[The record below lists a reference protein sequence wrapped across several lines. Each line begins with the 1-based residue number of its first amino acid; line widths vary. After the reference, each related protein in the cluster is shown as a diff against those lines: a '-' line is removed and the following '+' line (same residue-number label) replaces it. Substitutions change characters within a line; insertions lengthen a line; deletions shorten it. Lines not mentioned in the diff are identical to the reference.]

1 MFDLFSQ
8 GANFNWWEP
17 GTPGVF
23 DVGDLGAIF
32 AFTLA
37 VVGAAM
43 GLSRWWMKQL
53 KKVIHDEVEEF
64 TQPIQPTANGG
75 LSLPDVARKVEKLD
89 STIENV
95 KINLKEDTE
104 RLEKSID
111 ELKSENRETWGLLI
125 KHLMKNDKDT

>member
-8 GANFNWWEP
+8 GAISNWWEP
-17 GTPGVF
+17 GTPGIF
-23 DVGDLGAIF
+23 DVGDLAAIF

-37 VVGAAM
+37 VLGSAM
-43 GLSRWWMKQL
+43 ALSRWWMKQL
-53 KKVIHDEVEEF
+53 KKIVHDEVEEF
-64 TQPIQPTANGG
+64 TEPIQPTSNGG
-75 LSLPDVARKVEKLD
+75 YSLPDVARKVEKLD

-95 KINLKEDTE
+95 KIHLREDTE